1 MKVLLA
7 GYNIDADI
15 AEALKEKA
23 GWNMDNVTPETLSA
37 SYARISRDPRDISIL
52 RQVACAEV
60 DNARK
65 SNESIIFGFGHHSV
79 AEHAVFN
86 LDIIGLSRLAVEQVQ
101 RFRLASFTEKSQR
114 YITLEGDYYTPDEI
128 KGSALEKGYR
138 EIIAV
143 QNNAY
148 FKLYEKL
155 KIHLFEKYNDMVQT
169 KLGERTVDGWAKED
183 ARYVVSLA
191 TLSQFGMTVNARTL
205 EYMLKK
211 FRSSKLTEVNNLA
224 DSIYSIV
231 GNFTPSIIQFTEP
244 GDYEIKRPAQI
255 KDLVSSYYDVIAP
268 DKNTSEEIRLVQY
281 NNDADDLLCAAVLFQ
296 DSRSSYLKCL
306 DAVKNMDSDEKENI
320 VKTALS
326 HRDFYNS
333 VDRYFETVDYTFELI
348 ISASNYAQLKR
359 HRMSTQLVQD
369 YDISLG
375 YTVPPNIKEIAMEPL
390 FVETL
395 EKTGEFYE
403 KLGAVYPEIKN
414 YILTNAHRRRVLFK
428 CNAREL
434 YHFMSLRAD
443 EHAQWDIRET
453 AEKMRRVVAMAT
465 PLTAIMLCG
474 KTDFDRVKA
483 RIFE

>member
-15 AEALKEKA
+15 VETLKENA
-23 GWNMDNVTPETLSA
+23 GWDMDNVTPETLSA
-37 SYARISRDPRDISIL
+37 SYARISRDPRDISVL

-86 LDIIGLSRLAVEQVQ
+86 LDVIGLSRLAVEQVQ

-114 YITLEGDYYTPDEI
+114 YITLEGDYYTPQEI
-128 KGSALEKGYR
+128 KGSPLEQGYHDT
-138 EIIAV
+138 IV
-143 QNNAY
+143 MQNDAY
-148 FKLYEKL
+148 FKIYEKL
-155 KIHLFEKYNDMVQT
+155 KTHLFQKYSDMVQS

-191 TLSQFGMTVNARTL
+191 TLSQFGMTVNARNL

-211 FRSSKLTEVNNLA
+211 FRSRKLKEVNNLA

-244 GDYEIKRPAQI
+244 TAYDIQRPEQI
-255 KDLVSSYYDVIAP
+255 KDLVASYYDAIDP
-268 DKNTSEEIRLVQY
+268 DNNSLEDVRLVQY
-281 NNDADDLLCAAVLFQ
+281 NRDADELLCAAILFQ
-296 DSRSSYLKCL
+296 DSRSSYAKCIE
-306 DAVKNMDSDEKENI
+306 AVKQMDDAEKENI
-320 VKTALS
+320 IKTALS

-333 VDRYFETVDYTFELI
+333 VDRYFETVDYSFELI

-369 YDISLG
+369 YDTSLG
-375 YTVPPNIKEIAMEPL
+375 YTVPQNIKDIAMEPL
-390 FVETL
+390 FIETM
-395 EKTGEFYE
+395 EKTEEFYE
-403 KLGAVYPEIKN
+403 KLDAAFPEIKN

-434 YHFMSLRAD
+434 YHFVSLRAD

-453 AEKMRRVVAMAT
+453 AEKVRRIVSQAT
-465 PLTAIMLCG
+465 PLTAMMLCG
-474 KTDFDRVKA
+474 KTDFDQVKA
-483 RIFE
+483 KIFG